1 MSNIKIENYM
11 KKFKTKIKNFPAL
24 VFSSAVNFF
33 SFIRLAKAEQCDGT
47 DSSILCNPLKT
58 DSFTSLMESISQLA
72 VEIGI
77 PVAAIFIIYY
87 GLKLVMARGNEENIK
102 KAKIGLTWAI
112 IGSGILIGAWTI
124 MKILQ
129 STVESL

>member
-1 MSNIKIENYM
+1 M

-24 VFSSAVNFF
+24 VFSSTVNFF
-33 SFIRLAKAEQCDGT
+33 SFLHLAKAEQCDGT

-58 DSFTSLMESISQLA
+58 DSFTSLMESVSQLA

-77 PVAAIFIIYY
+77 PIAALFIIYS
-87 GLKLVMARGNEENIK
+87 GLKLVMARGNEEDIK

-129 STVESL
+129 STVKSLG

>member
-1 MSNIKIENYM
+1 M
-11 KKFKTKIKNFPAL
+11 KKYKQIIKKISMPVFAL
-24 VFSSAVNFF
+24 MINIF
-33 SFIRLAKAEQCDGT
+33 SFVYLAKAEQCDGT

-87 GLKLVMARGNEENIK
+87 GLKLVMARGNEESIK
-102 KAKIGLTWAI
+102 DAKKGLLWAI

>member
-1 MSNIKIENYM
+1 MPI
-11 KKFKTKIKNFPAL
+11 FAL
-24 VFSSAVNFF
+24 AVNFF
-33 SFIRLAKAEQCDGT
+33 SFLHLAKAEQCDGT

-87 GLKLVMARGNEENIK
+87 GLKLVMARGNEESIK
-102 KAKIGLTWAI
+102 DAKKGLLWAI